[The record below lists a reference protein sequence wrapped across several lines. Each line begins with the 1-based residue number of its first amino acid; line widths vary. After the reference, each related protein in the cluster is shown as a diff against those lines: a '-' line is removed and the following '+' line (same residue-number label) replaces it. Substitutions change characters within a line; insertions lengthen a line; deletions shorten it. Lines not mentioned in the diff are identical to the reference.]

1 MAFVAEVRARLGL
14 DTAPFS
20 RGLTKAQADVGK
32 AANDM
37 GGKLR
42 RAFGAGDVFRG
53 LLQGIGIGS
62 VQGVVDTITSTF
74 RTGAD
79 DAERMANESKSM
91 LDIMRQ
97 QQLALAG
104 QERKFEIRKKQVA
117 DLNQDIE
124 MQKRL
129 VADLEANPLNL
140 ISPGGREEITKAKNE
155 LSRLTIEAAKSEAQ
169 LKTEI
174 ELTNRQTKD
183 WAQASN
189 DREDMRKLELSL
201 LDEENNTI
209 REINT
214 STLRLYQVQR
224 ELTRLRENGE
234 ISTAETNRLVEEQ
247 SVLTDRLT
255 ELARIRAKEEKKA
268 REEAVQATAA
278 LGQGMATRTPALRPR
293 GRTESERIAD
303 RAAMNEAQAV
313 DALAKGDSVR
323 VANRARAAASD
334 YVKAGAMQARAAS
347 GVSPELASQLGGRLK
362 EAVDALNKINNNLIP
377 AKIQ

>member
-14 DTAPFS
+14 DTTPFS

-32 AANDM
+32 AATDM

-62 VQGVVDTITSTF
+62 VQGIVDTITSTF
-74 RTGAD
+74 RRGAE

-97 QQLALAG
+97 QQMATAG
-104 QERKFEIRKKQVA
+104 QSRRFEIQKKIVA
-117 DLNQDIE
+117 DLNKDIE
-124 MQKRL
+124 IQQRIVKEM
-129 VADLEANPLNL
+129 DANPLNL
-140 ISPGGREEITKAKNE
+140 ITEDGRNRVKEAKDE
-155 LSRLTIEAAKSEAQ
+155 LSRLRVEAAKADAQ
-169 LKTEI
+169 LRTEI
-174 ELTNRQTKD
+174 SLTNRRTD
-183 WAQASN
+183 EWARASL

-201 LDEENNTI
+201 LDEENETI
-209 REINT
+209 REIST
-214 STLRLYQVQR
+214 STLRLYQVQK
-224 ELTRLRENGE
+224 ELTRLRNNDE

-247 SVLTDRLT
+247 AVLTDRLT
-255 ELARIRAKEEKKA
+255 ELTRIRAKEEKKA

-278 LGQGMATRTPALRPR
+278 LGQGMATRTPVLRPR

-323 VANRARAAASD
+323 AANRSRAAAAD
-334 YVKAGAMQARAAS
+334 YIKSGAMQARSAS
-347 GVSPELASQLGGRLK
+347 GISPDVAGQLGGKLGEAAETLKQINERL
-362 EAVDALNKINNNLIP
+362 NP
-377 AKIQ
+377 AGIR

>member
-14 DTAPFS
+14 DTTPFS

-32 AANDM
+32 AAADM

-62 VQGVVDTITSTF
+62 VQGIVDTITSTF
-74 RTGAD
+74 RKGAD

-97 QQLALAG
+97 QQLATAG
-104 QERKFEIRKKQVA
+104 QAQRFDILKKQVA

-124 MQKRL
+124 VQKRL

-140 ISPGGREEITKAKNE
+140 ITPGGREEVTKAKDE
-155 LSRLTIEAAKSEAQ
+155 LSRLRVEAAKADAQ
-169 LKTEI
+169 LRTEI
-174 ELTNRQTKD
+174 SLTNRRTD
-183 WAQASN
+183 EWARASLE
-189 DREDMRKLELSL
+189 REDMRKLELSL
-201 LDEENNTI
+201 LDEENETI
-209 REINT
+209 REIST
-214 STLRLYQVQR
+214 STLRLNQVQR
-224 ELTRLRENGE
+224 ELTRLRKNGE

-268 REEAVQATAA
+268 REEAVQAAAA
-278 LGQGMATRTPALRPR
+278 LGQGMATRAPALRPR

-303 RAAMNEAQAV
+303 RAAINEAQAV
-313 DALAKGDSVR
+313 DALAKGDAVR
-323 VANRARAAASD
+323 AANRSRAAATD
-334 YVKAGAMQARAAS
+334 YIKAGAMQARAAS
-347 GVSPELASQLGGRLK
+347 GISPELANQLGGQLK
-362 EAVDALNKINNNLIP
+362 EAVETLNKINENLIP
-377 AKIQ
+377 AKIR

>member
-14 DTAPFS
+14 DTTPFS

-32 AANDM
+32 AATDM

-62 VQGVVDTITSTF
+62 VQGIVDTITSTF
-74 RTGAD
+74 RKGAD

-97 QQLALAG
+97 QQLATAG
-104 QERKFEIRKKQVA
+104 QAQRFDILKKQVS

-124 MQKRL
+124 VQKRL
-129 VADLEANPLNL
+129 VADLEANTLNL
-140 ISPGGREEITKAKNE
+140 ITPGGREEVAKAKDE
-155 LSRLTIEAAKSEAQ
+155 LSRLRVEAAKADAQ
-169 LKTEI
+169 LRTEI
-174 ELTNRQTKD
+174 SLTNRRTD
-183 WAQASN
+183 EWARASLE
-189 DREDMRKLELSL
+189 REDMRKLELSL
-201 LDEENNTI
+201 LNEENDTI
-209 REINT
+209 REIST
-214 STLRLYQVQR
+214 STLRLNQVQR
-224 ELTRLRENGE
+224 ELTRLRKNGE

-268 REEAVQATAA
+268 RDEAVQAAAA
-278 LGQGMATRTPALRPR
+278 LGQGMATRAPALRPR

-313 DALAKGDSVR
+313 DALAKGDAVR
-323 VANRARAAASD
+323 AANRSRAAAAD
-334 YVKAGAMQARAAS
+334 YIKAGSMQARAAS
-347 GVSPELASQLGGRLK
+347 GISPELANQLGGQLK
-362 EAVDALNKINNNLIP
+362 EAVETLNKINENLIP
-377 AKIQ
+377 AKIR

>member
-14 DTAPFS
+14 DTTPFS

-32 AANDM
+32 AAADM

-62 VQGVVDTITSTF
+62 VQGIVDTITSTF

-91 LDIMRQ
+91 LEIMRQ

-104 QERKFEIRKKQVA
+104 QEQRFEIRKKQVA

-189 DREDMRKLELSL
+189 DREDMRRLEISL
-201 LDEENNTI
+201 LDEENSTI
-209 REINT
+209 REIRL
-214 STLRLYQVQR
+214 SELRLTQVQAQ
-224 ELTRLRENGE
+224 LLRLRQKGE
-234 ISTAETNRLVEEQ
+234 KSTSETNRLLDEQ
-247 SVLTDRLT
+247 SELTDKLT
-255 ELARIRAKEEKKA
+255 TLAKNRNAEERKA
-268 REEAVQATAA
+268 REEAVKSAAA
-278 LGQGMATRTPALRPR
+278 LGQGAVTQAPKLRPR

-313 DALAKGDSVR
+313 DALAKGDAIR
-323 VANRARAAASD
+323 AANRSRAAAAD
-334 YVKAGAMQARAAS
+334 YIKSGAMQARAAS
-347 GVSPELASQLGGRLK
+347 GISPEVAGQIGGKLGEATETLK
-362 EAVDALNKINNNLIP
+362 QINEHLKPSGIR
-377 AKIQ
+377 

>member
-14 DTAPFS
+14 DTTPFS

-32 AANDM
+32 AAADM

-62 VQGVVDTITSTF
+62 VQGIVDTITSTF

-91 LDIMRQ
+91 LEIMRQ

-189 DREDMRKLELSL
+189 DREDMRRLEISL
-201 LDEENNTI
+201 LDEENDTI
-209 REINT
+209 REIRL
-214 STLRLYQVQR
+214 SELRLTQVQAQ
-224 ELTRLRENGE
+224 LLRLREKGE
-234 ISTAETNRLVEEQ
+234 KSTSETNRLLDEQ
-247 SVLTDRLT
+247 SELTDRLT
-255 ELARIRAKEEKKA
+255 TLAKNRNAEEKKA
-268 REEAVQATAA
+268 REEAVKSAAA
-278 LGQGMATRTPALRPR
+278 LGQGAVTQAPKLRPR

-303 RAAMNEAQAV
+303 RAAMNEAQAI
-313 DALAKGDSVR
+313 DALAKGDAVR
-323 VANRARAAASD
+323 AANRARAAAAD
-334 YVKAGAMQARAAS
+334 YIKSGAMQARTAS
-347 GVSPELASQLGGRLK
+347 GISPELGQQLGGKLGEAAETLK
-362 EAVDALNKINNNLIP
+362 QINEHLKPSGIR
-377 AKIQ
+377 

>member
-14 DTAPFS
+14 DTTPFS

-32 AANDM
+32 AATDM

-62 VQGVVDTITSTF
+62 VQGIVDTITSTF
-74 RTGAD
+74 RKGAD
-79 DAERMANESKSM
+79 DAERMANESRSM

-97 QQLALAG
+97 QQLATAG
-104 QERKFEIRKKQVA
+104 QAQRFDILKKQVSE
-117 DLNQDIE
+117 LNQDIE
-124 MQKRL
+124 VQKRL

-140 ISPGGREEITKAKNE
+140 ITPGGREEVTKAKDE
-155 LSRLTIEAAKSEAQ
+155 LSRLRVEAAKADAQ
-169 LKTEI
+169 LRTEI
-174 ELTNRQTKD
+174 SLTNRRTD
-183 WAQASN
+183 EWARASLE
-189 DREDMRKLELSL
+189 REDMRKLELSL
-201 LDEENNTI
+201 LNEENDTI
-209 REINT
+209 REIST
-214 STLRLYQVQR
+214 STLRLNQVQR
-224 ELTRLRENGE
+224 ELTRLRKNGE

-268 REEAVQATAA
+268 RDEAVQAAAA
-278 LGQGMATRTPALRPR
+278 LGQGMATRAPALRPR

-313 DALAKGDSVR
+313 DALAKGDAVR
-323 VANRARAAASD
+323 AANRSRAAAAD
-334 YVKAGAMQARAAS
+334 YIKAGSMQARAAS
-347 GVSPELASQLGGRLK
+347 GISPELANQLGGQLK
-362 EAVDALNKINNNLIP
+362 EAVETLNKINENLIP
-377 AKIQ
+377 AKIR

>member
-14 DTAPFS
+14 DTTPFS

-32 AANDM
+32 AATDM

-62 VQGVVDTITSTF
+62 VQGIVDTITSTF
-74 RTGAD
+74 RKGAD

-97 QQLALAG
+97 QQLATAG
-104 QERKFEIRKKQVA
+104 QAQRFDILKKQVS

-124 MQKRL
+124 VQKRL

-140 ISPGGREEITKAKNE
+140 ITPGGREEVTKAKDE
-155 LSRLTIEAAKSEAQ
+155 LSRLRVEAAKADAQ
-169 LKTEI
+169 LRTEI
-174 ELTNRQTKD
+174 SLTNRRTD
-183 WAQASN
+183 EWARASLE
-189 DREDMRKLELSL
+189 REDMRKLELSL
-201 LDEENNTI
+201 LDEENDTI
-209 REINT
+209 REIST
-214 STLRLYQVQR
+214 STLRLNQVQR
-224 ELTRLRENGE
+224 ELTRLRKNGE

-268 REEAVQATAA
+268 RDEAVQAAAA
-278 LGQGMATRTPALRPR
+278 LGQGMATRAPALRPR

-313 DALAKGDSVR
+313 DALAKGDAVR
-323 VANRARAAASD
+323 AANRSRAAAAD
-334 YVKAGAMQARAAS
+334 YIKAGSMQARAAS
-347 GVSPELASQLGGRLK
+347 GISPELANQLGGQLK
-362 EAVDALNKINNNLIP
+362 EAVETLNKINENLIP
-377 AKIQ
+377 AKIR

>member
-14 DTAPFS
+14 DTTPFS

-104 QERKFEIRKKQVA
+104 QEQKFEIRKKQVA

-189 DREDMRKLELSL
+189 DREDMRRLELSL
-201 LDEENNTI
+201 LDEENDTI
-209 REINT
+209 REIST

-224 ELTRLRENGE
+224 ELTRLREKGE

-255 ELARIRAKEEKKA
+255 ELARIRVKEEKKA

-334 YVKAGAMQARAAS
+334 YIKAGSMQARAAS

>member
-14 DTAPFS
+14 DTTPFS

-32 AANDM
+32 AAADM

-62 VQGVVDTITSTF
+62 VQGIVDTITSTF

-155 LSRLTIEAAKSEAQ
+155 LSRLTIEAAKAEAQ

-174 ELTNRQTKD
+174 ELTNRQTDD

-189 DREDMRKLELSL
+189 DREDMRRLEISL
-201 LDEENNTI
+201 LDEENDTI
-209 REINT
+209 REIRL
-214 STLRLYQVQR
+214 SELRLTQVQAQ
-224 ELTRLRENGE
+224 LLRLREKGE
-234 ISTAETNRLVEEQ
+234 KSTSETNRLLDEQ
-247 SVLTDRLT
+247 SELIDKLTT
-255 ELARIRAKEEKKA
+255 LAKNRNAEEKKA
-268 REEAVQATAA
+268 REEAVKSAAA
-278 LGQGMATRTPALRPR
+278 LGQGAVTQAPRLRPR

-303 RAAMNEAQAV
+303 RAAMNEAQAI
-313 DALAKGDSVR
+313 DALAKGDAVR
-323 VANRARAAASD
+323 AANRARAAAAD
-334 YVKAGAMQARAAS
+334 YIKSGAMQARTAS
-347 GVSPELASQLGGRLK
+347 GISPELGQQIGGKLGEATETLK
-362 EAVDALNKINNNLIP
+362 QINEHLKPSGIR
-377 AKIQ
+377 

>member
-14 DTAPFS
+14 DTTPFS

>member
-14 DTAPFS
+14 DTTPFS

-104 QERKFEIRKKQVA
+104 QEQKFEIRKKQVA

-189 DREDMRKLELSL
+189 DREDMRRLDISL
-201 LDEENNTI
+201 LDEENDTI
-209 REINT
+209 REIRL
-214 STLRLYQVQR
+214 SELRLTQVQAQ
-224 ELTRLRENGE
+224 LLRLRQKGE
-234 ISTAETNRLVEEQ
+234 KSTSETNRLLDEQ
-247 SVLTDRLT
+247 SELTDKLT
-255 ELARIRAKEEKKA
+255 TLAKNRNAEEKKA
-268 REEAVQATAA
+268 REEAVKSAAA
-278 LGQGMATRTPALRPR
+278 LGQGAVTQAPKLRPR

-313 DALAKGDSVR
+313 DALAKGDAVR
-323 VANRARAAASD
+323 AANRARAAAAD
-334 YVKAGAMQARAAS
+334 YIKSGAMQARAAS
-347 GVSPELASQLGGRLK
+347 GISPELGQQIGGKLGEATETLK
-362 EAVDALNKINNNLIP
+362 QINEHLKPSGIR
-377 AKIQ
+377 

>member
-14 DTAPFS
+14 DTTPFS

-104 QERKFEIRKKQVA
+104 QEQKFEIRKKQVA

-189 DREDMRKLELSL
+189 DREDMRRLEISL
-201 LDEENNTI
+201 LDEENDTI
-209 REINT
+209 REIRL
-214 STLRLYQVQR
+214 SELRLTQVQAQ
-224 ELTRLRENGE
+224 LLRLRQKGE
-234 ISTAETNRLVEEQ
+234 KSTSETNRLLDEQ
-247 SVLTDRLT
+247 SELTDKLT
-255 ELARIRAKEEKKA
+255 TLAKNRNAEEKKA
-268 REEAVQATAA
+268 REEAVKSAAA
-278 LGQGMATRTPALRPR
+278 LGQGAVTQAPKLRPR

-323 VANRARAAASD
+323 AANRSRAAAAD
-334 YVKAGAMQARAAS
+334 YIKSGAMQARAAS
-347 GVSPELASQLGGRLK
+347 GISPEVAGQIGGKLGEATETLK
-362 EAVDALNKINNNLIP
+362 QINEHLKPSGIR
-377 AKIQ
+377 

>member
-14 DTAPFS
+14 DTTPFS

-104 QERKFEIRKKQVA
+104 QEQKFEIRKKQVA

-189 DREDMRKLELSL
+189 DREDMRRLELSL
-201 LDEENNTI
+201 LDEENDTI
-209 REINT
+209 REIST

-334 YVKAGAMQARAAS
+334 YIKAGSMQARAAS

>member
-14 DTAPFS
+14 DTTPFS

-32 AANDM
+32 AAADM

-62 VQGVVDTITSTF
+62 VQGIVDTITSTF
-74 RTGAD
+74 RKGAD

-97 QQLALAG
+97 QQLATAG
-104 QERKFEIRKKQVA
+104 QAQRFDILKKQVA

-124 MQKRL
+124 VQKRL

-140 ISPGGREEITKAKNE
+140 ITPGGREEVTKAKDE
-155 LSRLTIEAAKSEAQ
+155 LSRLRVEAAKADAQ
-169 LKTEI
+169 LRTEI
-174 ELTNRQTKD
+174 SLTNRRTD
-183 WAQASN
+183 EWARASLE
-189 DREDMRKLELSL
+189 REDMRKLELSL
-201 LDEENNTI
+201 LDEENDTI
-209 REINT
+209 REIST
-214 STLRLYQVQR
+214 STLRLNQVQR
-224 ELTRLRENGE
+224 ELTRLRKNGE

-268 REEAVQATAA
+268 RDEAVQAAAA
-278 LGQGMATRTPALRPR
+278 LGQGMATRAPALRPR

-334 YVKAGAMQARAAS
+334 YIKAGSMQARAAS